1 MHREKSPTV
10 GLTSPFTLKKT
21 HPIQLNN
28 HQTKKKNKTKKLK
41 SAQLIMNKKCP
52 LMSQFLLEC
61 LEST

>member
-28 HQTKKKNKTKKLK
+28 HQTKKKKNQEVEI
-41 SAQLIMNKKCP
+41 S
-52 LMSQFLLEC
+52 
-61 LEST
+61 STDNE